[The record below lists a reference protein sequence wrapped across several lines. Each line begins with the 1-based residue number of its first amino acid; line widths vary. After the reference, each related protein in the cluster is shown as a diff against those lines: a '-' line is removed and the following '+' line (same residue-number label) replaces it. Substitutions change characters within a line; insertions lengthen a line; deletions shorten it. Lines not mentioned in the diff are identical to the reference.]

1 MSQQLQYLAQS
12 TRSSG
17 PDKTTHC
24 TTTLTQSELALDLL
38 IIEAGL
44 RLKVLPLRCATIRG
58 HLLSLSVVERRK
70 RQRVLFELS
79 GSGPL
84 SIIDVGLFAD
94 TVARHPEV
102 AERLWHALRSKSQR

>member
-1 MSQQLQYLAQS
+1 MSTQQQYLAQS
-12 TRSSG
+12 TKPSLL
-17 PDKTTHC
+17 DKTSHSPTA
-24 TTTLTQSELALDLL
+24 LTQSELALDLL

-70 RQRVLFELS
+70 RQRILFELS

-84 SIIDVGLFAD
+84 RIVDVGLFAD
-94 TVARHPEV
+94 SVSRHPEV
-102 AERLWHALRSKSQR
+102 AERLWHALRSISHR